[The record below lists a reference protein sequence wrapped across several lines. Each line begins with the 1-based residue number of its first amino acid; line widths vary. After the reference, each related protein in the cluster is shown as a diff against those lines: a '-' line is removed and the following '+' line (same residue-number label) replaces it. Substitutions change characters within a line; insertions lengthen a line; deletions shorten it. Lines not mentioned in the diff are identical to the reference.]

1 MMSVFTRAAVAALA
15 VICAWATQAKA
26 DEPDSAHS
34 MMDEDSP
41 EVFLAKATLQQYL
54 SRVVRKDWEGT
65 RRLTHPK
72 ALGVLE
78 KMKRRGA
85 ERHGLAP
92 WGDADTRLET
102 FRFMAAREVSPGV
115 ILVSTGE
122 DNFHVGE
129 QNVSAD
135 DPAVYVL
142 LRYRGSYLIADK
154 KVGVQLADVSPD
166 SIRQAYPG
174 WAESPRMA
182 EARRGPNRLRRR

>member
-1 MMSVFTRAAVAALA
+1 MLAAAMMLLAAVSTVGKTTEAEESSVQSMLNEEA
-15 VICAWATQAKA
+15 
-26 DEPDSAHS
+26 PD
-34 MMDEDSP
+34 
-41 EVFLAKATLQQYL
+41 VFLAKATLQQYL

-154 KVGVQLADVSPD
+154 KVGVQLSDVSPD